1 MLARGSLAGKLRRR
15 IDRWVYLPTYYSLRS
30 GERFHQVAKR
40 HVPNNHEIDVA
51 VVAQLL
57 FGCRPEHECGDDPI
71 AKRGKAVTQHVR
83 QTGRFDEQRTEL
95 RKHR

>member
-15 IDRWVYLPTYYSLRS
+15 IDRRVYLPADCSLCS
-30 GERFHQVAKR
+30 GERLHNVAKR

-51 VVAQLL
+51 VVAQLV

-71 AKRGKAVTQHVR
+71 PKRRKAVTQHVR
-83 QTGRFDEQRTEL
+83 QTGRFDEQRT
-95 RKHR
+95 